1 MEKTLKRMTTGIFII
16 TLSTLILSGRSTSSD
31 IVKKIIEKAENS
43 IKGKSSHAV
52 ATMTVET
59 PSYTRRLKMESWWV
73 ENEKALIVILA
84 PRKERGNK
92 TLKIGNQLWNYLK
105 NTETTIKIPP
115 SMMLQSWNGS
125 DFTNDDLVRESSMVK
140 DYFRKLLGIET
151 IDRVECWK
159 VELTPKPDAAVVW
172 GKLYYWISTQDTL
185 PVRIDYYDEKGR
197 LVRHMTFSDVRTMS
211 GRKLPTVWTMI
222 NDRKKNHRTTF
233 AIEEIEFDIKIP
245 DRTFSLRELER
256 GD

>member
-1 MEKTLKRMTTGIFII
+1 MIKGVPALISFII
-16 TLSTLILSGRSTSSD
+16 MFTLVSTDGTSSSQS
-31 IVKKIIEKAENS
+31 IERIIEKAENS
-43 IKGKSSHAV
+43 IKGKTSHAL
-52 ATMTVET
+52 ATMTVKT
-59 PSYTRRLKMESWWV
+59 SSYTRKLKMESWWV
-73 ENEKALIVILA
+73 ENEKALIVILE

-140 DYFRKLLGIET
+140 DYFQKLLGTET
-151 IDRVECWK
+151 MDSVECWK

-172 GKLYYWISTQDTL
+172 GRLHYWISVSDTL
-185 PVRIDYYDEKGR
+185 PIRINYYDEKGR
-197 LVRHMTFSDVRTMS
+197 LMRHMTFTEVKKMG

-233 AIEEIEFDIKIP
+233 TIENIEFDIKIP
-245 DRTFSLRELER
+245 NRVFSLRELEK